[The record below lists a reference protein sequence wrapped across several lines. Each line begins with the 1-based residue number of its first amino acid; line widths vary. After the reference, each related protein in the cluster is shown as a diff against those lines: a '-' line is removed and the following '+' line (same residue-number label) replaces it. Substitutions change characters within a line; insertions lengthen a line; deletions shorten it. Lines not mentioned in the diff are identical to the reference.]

1 MFALIAIALLISNI
15 LAAPHVPQDARK
27 VLLRE
32 PSPELLSD
40 IEPTFLKEASEEA
53 REEFEKIVND
63 ESLTIGEV
71 RSKMNEWASKQ
82 GGDVQRDF
90 EKAQKEFKEMEE
102 AFDKAVSESTLST
115 AAKNVFQKM
124 KVLSSDENQTEEQQ
138 EQNIS
143 DYLDSLPE
151 DTRNEVNNFFIN
163 LNTDVVENM
172 EKEAQ

>member
-1 MFALIAIALLISNI
+1 
-15 LAAPHVPQDARK
+15 
-27 VLLRE
+27 
-32 PSPELLSD
+32 
-40 IEPTFLKEASEEA
+40 
-53 REEFEKIVND
+53 
-63 ESLTIGEV
+63 
-71 RSKMNEWASKQ
+71 
-82 GGDVQRDF
+82 
-90 EKAQKEFKEMEE
+90 MEE

>member
-82 GGDVQRDF
+82 GGDVQAGLLLRF
-90 EKAQKEFKEMEE
+90 PAQVFWSTFIGAASHTLESIFGFFFFFFAPHHSKVHAEK
-102 AFDKAVSESTLST
+102 SLH
-115 AAKNVFQKM
+115 FQVM
-124 KVLSSDENQTEEQQ
+124 
-138 EQNIS
+138 
-143 DYLDSLPE
+143 
-151 DTRNEVNNFFIN
+151 
-163 LNTDVVENM
+163 
-172 EKEAQ
+172 